1 MTDARRQGSNG
12 PHAEATVSQAS
23 QPDAND
29 VVQASRPPKAER
41 RPRHPGPQL
50 HGVLVLDKPKGPTS
64 SHCLQ
69 DIKHQLGQKKIG
81 HAGTLDPMATGVL
94 VVLLGE
100 ATKLAPFLT
109 EGEKVYSG
117 QLRLGQNTDTFDAE
131 GRVVE
136 ELPWEHL
143 TEEQVRHAAMAWKEM
158 TTQEIPAYSAVK
170 VKGTPLYKLARKGLE
185 VPEVVKPVTVF
196 DVEVT
201 RIDLPFM
208 NFRVRV
214 SPGSYVRSLV
224 HSLGSR
230 LGCGAHLTELT
241 RERSHPFGLDEAV
254 NHAELLSNFE
264 RLAEGTIPVE
274 RALPHWPRLC
284 LTEAQTRLV
293 RVGTWLAT
301 ADLPCSEK
309 RALLV
314 SSEGLPLALAETR
327 DKDGTER
334 WAIIRGLNLPDRPQ
348 AIVPEH
354 N

>member
-1 MTDARRQGSNG
+1 M
-12 PHAEATVSQAS
+12 
-23 QPDAND
+23 
-29 VVQASRPPKAER
+29 
-41 RPRHPGPQL
+41 PQL
-50 HGVLVLDKPKGPTS
+50 HGVLALDKPKGPTS

-69 DIKHQLGQKKIG
+69 DIKHQLGQRKIG

-100 ATKLAPFLT
+100 ATKLAAFLT

-117 QLRLGQNTDTFDAE
+117 QLRLGQDTDTFDAE
-131 GRVVE
+131 GRVVQE
-136 ELPWEHL
+136 RPWGHISA
-143 TEEQVRHAAMAWKEM
+143 EQAREAAMAWTQL

-170 VKGTPLYKLARKGLE
+170 VKGQPLYKLARKGLE
-185 VPEVVKPVTVF
+185 VPEIVKPVTVF
-196 DVEVT
+196 DVEVLGV
-201 RIDLPFM
+201 DLPFL

-241 RERSHPFGLDEAV
+241 RERSHPFGLPEAV
-254 NHAELLSNFE
+254 NLAELLAHPE
-264 RLAEGTIPVE
+264 RLAERVIPVE
-274 RALPHWPRLC
+274 RALPHWPHLF

-293 RVGTWLAT
+293 RVGTWLPT
-301 ADLPCSEK
+301 EELPCPNK

-314 SSEGLPLALAETR
+314 TSEGLPLALAEAR

-334 WAIIRGLNLPDRPQ
+334 WAIIRGLNLPERPQ